1 MLTHYNQ
8 PTYNKGYQ
16 VQWIAIGEKC
26 WAHVSTCFILTHGNQ
41 PTYNKGHQV
50 KPINWGRRLGA
61 RMCALH
67 DTSKV
72 ITYKMEAN
80 PISFGSMNSHY
91 LYYDN

>member
-16 VQWIAIGEKC
+16 VQWIVIGEKG

-41 PTYNKGHQV
+41 PTYN
-50 KPINWGRRLGA
+50 WGRRLGA
-61 RMCALH
+61 RMCPLH

-72 ITYKMEAN
+72 ITYEMEAN
-80 PISFGSMNSHY
+80 PI
-91 LYYDN
+91 LLVA

>member
-1 MLTHYNQ
+1 MDCNWG
-8 PTYNKGYQ
+8 KG
-16 VQWIAIGEKC
+16 

-50 KPINWGRRLGA
+50 KPINWGRRLRA
-61 RMCALH
+61 RMCPLH

-72 ITYKMEAN
+72 ITYEMVAN